1 MYCPE
6 CKKEVE
12 TEKYCIFCGAD
23 LAPEIKTEELQ
34 VKEPAKGEAE
44 DKLPKVDETNVGDIT
59 LLLMSGIKTVAVMGN
74 LVHDTQPKKQAG
86 QELNIDRPALE
97 AGHKPEEN
105 VQQTI

>member
-44 DKLPKVDETNVGDIT
+44 DKLPKKSALGILAGIGAIVVAAVYTILPVDIVPDVTPILGFLDD
-59 LLLMSGIKTVAVMGN
+59 LGIDAVAI
-74 LVHDTQPKKQAG
+74 LFAIARFIARKK
-86 QELNIDRPALE
+86 
-97 AGHKPEEN
+97 KK
-105 VQQTI
+105 